1 MPSDLPFLRDA
12 LISAA
17 YHTLRECEETKAE
30 LAKKISHSNEQISEK
45 RKHLEELRGELKI
58 LGEH

>member
-1 MPSDLPFLRDA
+1 MA
-12 LISAA
+12 VAAA

-30 LAKKISHSNEQISEK
+30 LAQKISQSNQQVVDK

-58 LGEH
+58 LGQSPESILNLQ